1 MKIVR
6 ALLAAGFLAIVG
18 ILFWYLN
25 LSPIVIVTNTTSVSV
40 KVQIETD
47 VGESYSA
54 ETIAGSDSVRIA
66 ISRRDKL
73 LWIVANFPD
82 GKIRQSEKIYT
93 TSEGSI
99 SAFVAKEEIKIK
111 YEL

>member
-6 ALLAAGFLAIVG
+6 ALLAAGFFAIVG

-25 LSPIVIVTNTTSVSV
+25 LSPIVIVTNTTTVSV

-47 VGESYSA
+47 VGESYSLG
-54 ETIAGSDSVRIA
+54 TIAGGSSVRIA
-66 ISRRDKL
+66 ISGRDKL
-73 LWIVANFPD
+73 LWVVANFTD
-82 GKIRQSEKIYT
+82 GQIRQSEKIYT
-93 TSEGSI
+93 TSKGSI
-99 SAFVAKEEIKIK
+99 AAFVTKEEIEIK